1 MEVHM
6 CSEVSCSTK
15 STNVLPSLL
24 EVETEESSVRQ
35 ESMDSTLLHEET
47 EEKLDEVRLS
57 MLTTIDNPFDPF
69 NDYENWER
77 FDIDHGYNSSSYLAR
92 IVTTSDELSDADNLE
107 AVEQAINEIVSLNIL
122 GIYKKVSKIV

>member
-1 MEVHM
+1 M

-15 STNVLPSLL
+15 STNVLHSLL